1 MKPQQRKFIVEFKS
15 GRRRTANK
23 PTSIWSDTDLKAL
36 VREAENDAPH
46 LFDGAERAHAIAPE
60 QSIQSAA
67 NDIAVTDPVAQ
78 VQDALMEPTDQNV
91 EVPSLSLAET
101 EDAQKASV
109 KAPVRRR
116 MKRNSR
122 HAVSSSVTAS
132 VDGAESAAV
141 EVHELTLL
149 EEENLRLKEQLAVK
163 LQRENIQLRK
173 MLERFA
179 KAA

>member
-36 VREAENDAPH
+36 VREAETDAPH
-46 LFDGAERAHAIAPE
+46 LFDGGKRAHESAHE

-67 NDIAVTDPVAQ
+67 NVIAGTAPVAQ
-78 VQDALMEPTDQNV
+78 VQDALMEPTDQKV
-91 EVPSLSLAET
+91 DVPSLSLAET
-101 EDAQKASV
+101 EDAQKAPV

-116 MKRNSR
+116 VKRNSR
-122 HAVSSSVTAS
+122 PADSSNTAS
-132 VDGAESAAV
+132 VAVAEPASNGV
-141 EVHELTLL
+141 DELTLL
-149 EEENLRLKEQLAVK
+149 EEENLRLKGQLAVK
-163 LQRENIQLRK
+163 LQQENIQLRK

>member
-15 GRRRTANK
+15 GRRRANK

-46 LFDGAERAHAIAPE
+46 LFGGAERAHAIAPE

-67 NDIAVTDPVAQ
+67 NEIAVTDPVAQ
-78 VQDALMEPTDQNV
+78 VQDALMEPAEQAV

-101 EDAQKASV
+101 EDAQKATV

-116 MKRNSR
+116 MKRDSR
-122 HAVSSSVTAS
+122 PADSSSSTAS
-132 VDGAESAAV
+132 VVVAEPASNGV
-141 EVHELTLL
+141 DELTLL
-149 EEENLRLKEQLAVK
+149 EEENLRLKGQLAVK
-163 LQRENIQLRK
+163 LQQENIQLRK